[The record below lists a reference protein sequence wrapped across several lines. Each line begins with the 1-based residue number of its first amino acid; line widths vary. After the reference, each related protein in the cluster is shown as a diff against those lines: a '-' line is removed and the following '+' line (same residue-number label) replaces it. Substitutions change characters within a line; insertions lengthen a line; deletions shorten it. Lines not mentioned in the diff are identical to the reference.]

1 MERFEEKHLCIP
13 RKLTFQMALKTQ
25 QFFLLI

>member
-13 RKLTFQMALKTQ
+13 RKLTFLNFHKTQ
-25 QFFLLI
+25 WFYLLI